1 MERRF
6 RGELKFEMTFVRRT
20 ELSLI
25 LKHPSGPNLI
35 KETLKLYMVLKL
47 LLNSIFI

>member
-20 ELSLI
+20 EFSLI
-25 LKHPSGPNLI
+25 LKHPSGPNLKRHSNYI
-35 KETLKLYMVLKL
+35 SGLEITFK
-47 LLNSIFI
+47 